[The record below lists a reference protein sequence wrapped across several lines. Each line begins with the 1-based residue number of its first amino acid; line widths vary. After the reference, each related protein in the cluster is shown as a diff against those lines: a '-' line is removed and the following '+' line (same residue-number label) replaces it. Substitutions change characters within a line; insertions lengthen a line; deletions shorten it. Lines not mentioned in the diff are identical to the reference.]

1 MEAVTT
7 ATIEPVME
15 SGTDAKYA
23 QFLGDCPMF
32 ERMLT
37 DQSSLPHKYW
47 LELTRRSRRNAWTS
61 ALPTR

>member
-1 MEAVTT
+1 
-7 ATIEPVME
+7 ME